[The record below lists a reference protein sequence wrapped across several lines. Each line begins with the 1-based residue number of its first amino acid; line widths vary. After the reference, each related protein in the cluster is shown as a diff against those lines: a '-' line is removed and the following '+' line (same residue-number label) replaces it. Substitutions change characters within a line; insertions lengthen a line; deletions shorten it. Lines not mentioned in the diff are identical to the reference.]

1 MSGGTSPTGIK
12 NNPKKIK
19 MKKKHSKPLREQ
31 IAALAIIRALEE
43 HILGQNKMSASQVTA
58 ALALL
63 RKRLPDLLKKTLNPP
78 RSPKKKPDTAAHE
91 DALKDLE

>member
-1 MSGGTSPTGIK
+1 
-12 NNPKKIK
+12 

-43 HILGQNKMSASQVTA
+43 HILGQNKMSATQVTA

-63 RKRLPDLLKKTLNPP
+63 RKRLPDLLKKTVAPP
-78 RSPKKKPDTAAHE
+78 RSPKKKTDAAHE
-91 DALKDLE
+91 DALKELE

>member
-1 MSGGTSPTGIK
+1 
-12 NNPKKIK
+12 

-31 IAALAIIRALEE
+31 IAALAIIRALEQY
-43 HILGQNKMSASQVTA
+43 ILGEQKMSATQVTA

-63 RKRLPDLLKKTLNPP
+63 RKRLPDLMRKTLAPKS
-78 RSPKKKPDTAAHE
+78 SPKKKIAAREHE